1 MGEIM
6 PNRLIEKIRSYLKE
20 IDLESLQYKYQEPS
34 TNDDFIQYEPL
45 PQIYL
50 DNLNSLDDSNK
61 EKMLQKIAD
70 RNGF

>member
-1 MGEIM
+1 M
-6 PNRLIEKIRSYLKE
+6 PNKLIEKIRSYLKE
-20 IDLESLQYKYQEPS
+20 IDLDSLQHKYQDQS

-45 PQIYL
+45 PQSY
-50 DNLNSLDDSNK
+50 LNSLDDSNK

>member
-1 MGEIM
+1 M
-6 PNRLIEKIRSYLKE
+6 PNKLIEKIRTYLKE
-20 IDLESLQYKYQEPS
+20 IDLESLQHKYEDQS
-34 TNDDFIQYEPL
+34 INDDFIQYEPL
-45 PQIYL
+45 PQIYF

>member
-1 MGEIM
+1 M
-6 PNRLIEKIRSYLKE
+6 PNKLIEKIRSYLKE
-20 IDLESLQYKYQEPS
+20 IDLESLQHKYQDQS
-34 TNDDFIQYEPL
+34 INDDFIQYEPL
-45 PQIYL
+45 PKIYI

>member
-1 MGEIM
+1 M
-6 PNRLIEKIRSYLKE
+6 PNKLIEKIKAYLKE
-20 IDLESLQYKYQEPS
+20 IDLESLQHKYQEPS

-50 DNLNSLDDSNK
+50 DSLDSLDDSNK
-61 EKMLQKIAD
+61 EEMLQEISD

>member
-1 MGEIM
+1 MT
-6 PNRLIEKIRSYLKE
+6 NKLIEKIRSYLKE
-20 IDLESLQYKYQEPS
+20 IDLESLQHKYQEPS

-45 PQIYL
+45 PQIYF

>member
-6 PNRLIEKIRSYLKE
+6 PNKLIEKIRSYLKDMNLDE
-20 IDLESLQYKYQEPS
+20 LKYKYQDQS
-34 TNDDFIQYEPL
+34 INDDFIQYEPL
-45 PQIYL
+45 PQ
-50 DNLNSLDDSNK
+50 NMVDDSNK

>member
-1 MGEIM
+1 M
-6 PNRLIEKIRSYLKE
+6 PNKLIEKIRSYLKE
-20 IDLESLQYKYQEPS
+20 IDLDSLQHKYEDQS
-34 TNDDFIQYEPL
+34 INDDFVQYEPL

-61 EKMLQKIAD
+61 EKMLQEIAD

>member
-1 MGEIM
+1 M
-6 PNRLIEKIRSYLKE
+6 NRLIEKIRSYLKDMNLDE
-20 IDLESLQYKYQEPS
+20 LKYKYQDQS

-45 PQIYL
+45 PQIYI
-50 DNLNSLDDSNK
+50 DSFDDSNK

>member
-6 PNRLIEKIRSYLKE
+6 PNKLIEKIRSYLKE
-20 IDLESLQYKYQEPS
+20 IDLESLQHKYQEPS

-45 PQIYL
+45 PQIYI
-50 DNLNSLDDSNK
+50 DSLDDSNK